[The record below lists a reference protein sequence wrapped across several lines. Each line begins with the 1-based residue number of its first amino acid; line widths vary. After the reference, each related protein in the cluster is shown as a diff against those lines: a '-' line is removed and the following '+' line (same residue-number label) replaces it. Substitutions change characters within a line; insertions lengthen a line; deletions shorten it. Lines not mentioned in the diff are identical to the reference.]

1 MVNRLLQITK
11 QWVFSQSHFKSAV
24 ATSVL
29 CANTS
34 VYLDDK
40 DRIVYPV
47 IYGASC
53 GFAATIFAPFF
64 LTVGVLC
71 TPAIVFKQIK
81 NKLT

>member
-1 MVNRLLQITK
+1 MNRILQMTK
-11 QWVFSQSHFKSAV
+11 QWVFSQSHFKSAAV
-24 ATSVL
+24 TSIM

-47 IYGASC
+47 IYGASY
-53 GFAATIFAPFF
+53 GFAATMFAPFF

-71 TPAIVFKQIK
+71 SPAIVFKQFK
-81 NKLT
+81 K